1 MCIRE
6 SLREQQDG
14 CYHREREIE
23 SQCVQTLACVL
34 QVGAHVSAYVRVSAC
49 VCVGGCVCECDIA

>member
-23 SQCVQTLACVL
+23 SQCVQTLAYVL

-49 VCVGGCVCECDIA
+49 VCVGGCV